1 MQFELPS
8 HFRARLKLYGLNEAA
23 IAELRRLW
31 PTIEPA
37 LHQGLDAFIEAERQM
52 PTVATV
58 FQAHGDLIRRL
69 ETDHF
74 RLLLSGQL
82 DDAYAL
88 SCRSL
93 SEQETNIG
101 LSPRTRLIA
110 ANFVTRAACDA
121 LARRHRLSGGRVAA
135 GCKLI
140 VQAVG
145 FDLAMTTTV
154 SQDAQLN
161 ASERRRRAVEDA
173 IAEFEPVMNGVVAAV
188 KTASEALRLGSS
200 VMRDVADETSSRM
213 DSAARSSQE
222 ISQSV
227 DMTAAATHE
236 LSASIAEIELQSAAS
251 QQLARKAEDDAGT
264 SMRSLD
270 DLSQRVSQIGAVAD
284 LIAAIADQTNLL
296 ALNATIEAARAGEA
310 GRGFAVVAA
319 EVKALANQT
328 GQATGG
334 ISRQIAAIEEAAT
347 RCVAQIGAFTSAVTN
362 ISAAA
367 GGIAASVDQQ
377 AAATRSISD
386 TMRFAAETS
395 MIATDEIQ
403 AVKQAAS
410 RNVAAAR
417 DMASSTDRLTAG
429 ATDLEQ
435 RVGEFFRRVR
445 SA

>member
-8 HFRARLKLYGLNEAA
+8 HFRARLRLYGLDEGA
-23 IAELRRLW
+23 IAQLRRLW
-31 PTIEPA
+31 PAIEPA
-37 LHQGLDAFIEAERQM
+37 LPLGLDAFIEAERDM
-52 PTVATV
+52 PTVAAV
-58 FQAHGDLIRRL
+58 FQEHGELIRRL
-69 ETDHF
+69 EMAHL

-82 DDAYAL
+82 DDAYAA

-93 SEQETNIG
+93 SEQETAIG

-110 ANFVTRAACDA
+110 ANFVIRAACDA
-121 LARRHRLSGGRVAA
+121 LARRHFMSGRRVAA

-140 VQAVG
+140 IQAVG
-145 FDLAMTTTV
+145 FDVAMTTTV
-154 SQDAQLN
+154 NQDAQLS
-161 ASERRRRAVEDA
+161 ASERRRRAIEVA
-173 IAEFEPVMNGVVAAV
+173 IAEFEPAMNGVVAAV
-188 KTASEALRLGSS
+188 KAASEALRLGSS
-200 VMRDVADETSSRM
+200 VMREVADETSSRM
-213 DSAARSSQE
+213 DSAARSSSE

-236 LSASIAEIELQSAAS
+236 LTASIAEIELQSAAS
-251 QQLARKAEDDAGT
+251 QQLARKAEHDAGT

-270 DLSQRVSQIGAVAD
+270 DLLQRVGQIGAVAD
-284 LIAAIADQTNLL
+284 LIASIADQTNLL

-334 ISRQIAAIEEAAT
+334 ISRQLAAIQEAAT
-347 RCVAQIGAFTSAVTN
+347 RCVAQIGAVAGAVTN

-367 GGIAASVDQQ
+367 GGIAASVDEQ

-386 TMRFAAETS
+386 TMRFAADTS
-395 MIATDEIQ
+395 TLATEEIQ

-410 RNVAAAR
+410 RNAAAAH
-417 DMASSTDRLTAG
+417 DMAGSTERLTSG
-429 ATDLEQ
+429 AADLEQ

-445 SA
+445 NA